1 MTCRGPDC
9 KVTGLKNLCHTYEMC
24 GKCCSR
30 IECIKHTAGIAAAD
44 TIEDGNSIG
53 GRREEARKADAQRA
67 MGRAAVALA
76 NERDRARRAGV
87 PMIG

>member
-9 KVTGLKNLCHTYEMC
+9 KVTGLKNLCLTYVMC

-30 IECIKHTAGIAAAD
+30 IECIKHTSDITAAN

-53 GRREEARKADAQRA
+53 GRRDEARKADALREV
-67 MGRAAVALA
+67 GRAALTLA
-76 NERDRARRAGV
+76 KERERARHAGV
-87 PMIG
+87 SMH